1 VLNNVRIIQGDGVN
15 LDSLRLC
22 LSNFFHNGF
31 STENISFGMG
41 GGLLQQVNRD
51 TMQWAMK
58 CSAMRVNGEW
68 RDVYKSPVGDVSK
81 ASKKGR
87 LALVRGA
94 GGVETTVREET
105 RSPGQ
110 ADLLQTVFENGR
122 IVENTTF
129 EAIRARAAQ
138 GVNQFITSRAP
149 L

>member
-1 VLNNVRIIQGDGVN
+1 
-15 LDSLRLC
+15 
-22 LSNFFHNGF
+22 
-31 STENISFGMG
+31 
-41 GGLLQQVNRD
+41 
-51 TMQWAMK
+51 MQ
-58 CSAMRVNGEW
+58 VNGEW

-94 GGVETTVREET
+94 GGIENTVREEALA
-105 RSPGQ
+105 PGQ
-110 ADLLQTVFENGR
+110 LDLLQTVFENGR

-129 EAIRARAAQ
+129 EAIRARAAE